1 MLFRSRRAVRT
12 QDSNPISERRLGVQ
26 ARKLERVGSLN
37 PGQPTRADK
46 TPVVSRGGSIAVK
59 IEGGGGV
66 KAPPGC
72 ARREPGGAGSPR
84 GARIGRGLNHHDRH
98 RTLRGEQGPEDEG
111 ASAGHRRRRPTAGG
125 HERPEETPD
134 GSAVRDNPLKG
145 KPWTW
150 QRGETNPQ
158 RFLAEQAVEG
168 VRNAEGGT

>member
-1 MLFRSRRAVRT
+1 MPWSPPNAGLEPIFRKEAGGSGQKARAGRQPESRPANSCS
-12 QDSNPISERRLGVQ
+12 DE
-26 ARKLERVGSLN
+26 
-37 PGQPTRADK
+37 

-98 RTLRGEQGPEDEG
+98 RTHRGEQGPEDEG

-125 HERPEETPD
+125 HEQPGETPD

-158 RFLAEQAVEG
+158 RFLAEEAVEG